1 METIDDETCNA
12 AVDFIQRQTRAN
24 KPFFVWWNGTRMHLY
39 THVRPENRGKSG
51 VSEYFDGMLEHD
63 GHVGQLLKALDD
75 LGIANDT
82 IVVYS
87 TDNGPHMN
95 SWPDG
100 AMTPFRGEKNTNW
113 EGAFRVP
120 AMVRWPGRIR
130 AGAVS
135 NDIVSALDWFP
146 TLVAAAGDSGVKDLV
161 RQRGVAGVLRGAHDR
176 DRVQRDGEPAREECL
191 VVGCRGPGEDLV
203 RHAVPVDVAH
213 DLERLDRAPPVRALT
228 DDDAVLL
235 VLDEAAVAVEE

>member
-1 METIDDETCNA
+1 MHGFDEFFGNLYHLNAEEEPEHPDYPKDPRFRAKYGPARRAQVHGHRPPTIRPSTRASARSASRRSRTPGRSTKKRMETIDDETCNA
-12 AVDFIQRQTRAN
+12 AVDFIQRQTRAD
-24 KPFFVWWNGTRMHLY
+24 KPFFVLVELHAHAPLHARAA
-39 THVRPENRGKSG
+39 ENRGKSG
-51 VSEYFDGMLEHD
+51 MRSEYFDGMMEHD

-135 NDIVSALDWFP
+135 NEIVSALDWFP
-146 TLVAAAGDSGVKDLV
+146 TLVAAAGDSGVKD
-161 RQRGVAGVLRGAHDR
+161 
-176 DRVQRDGEPAREECL
+176 
-191 VVGCRGPGEDLV
+191 
-203 RHAVPVDVAH
+203 
-213 DLERLDRAPPVRALT
+213 RLLKG
-228 DDDAVLL
+228 
-235 VLDEAAVAVEE
+235 